1 MPRDYKL
8 YLTDILES
16 IEKIEDYAKNV
27 SFEDLSSDEMRKDA
41 IIRNLMIIG
50 EAAKNIPKDIRS
62 KSTEIEWEKIS
73 GLRDILIHQ
82 YFGADLDTLW
92 DVIRNNLPTLKRNVQ
107 ALIKKI

>member
-1 MPRDYKL
+1 MPRDYKI

-41 IIRNLMIIG
+41 IIRNLMVIG

-82 YFGADLDTLW
+82 YFGTDLDTLW
-92 DVIRNNLPTLKRNVQ
+92 DVIKNNLPMLKRNIRV
-107 ALIKKI
+107 LIKKI